1 MDGLPRHMEV
11 ELSRLGLAPDS
22 HYLTDIEIDDDV
34 EPEHVWYP
42 ETTDEEP
49 PF

>member
-34 EPEHVWYP
+34 EPDNVWYP
-42 ETTDEEP
+42 ETSNEEP